1 MSGTAPLRQGTR
13 LSAERVTFR
22 FDGRDYTGQ
31 RGDSA
36 ASALWAAGVRL
47 LNRSIKYRRPRA
59 FLALGPEEPNALV
72 TVGAAPACVPNV
84 PAPQLLVAAGLE
96 LRSQNRWPSLR
107 HDLAAT
113 LLGLGSSF
121 WGAGFYY
128 KTFMWP
134 SWRTY
139 EPLIRKLAGLG
150 YAPGA
155 SSLPAVPVRHL
166 VADVLIAGGG
176 PAGLVA
182 ALGAARAGLRVVLVE
197 REPVLGGE
205 LEFEAATIDGEPALA
220 WVSRIATSLEALGAV
235 ILTDTALTTVAES
248 LAIAHQ
254 QPAGMPGNDTLYRVH
269 APLFVN
275 AMGAVER
282 GIAFVDND
290 RPGVMLVGAAER
302 LLARYGV
309 PAGRAVVLFGNH
321 DRLYAAAR
329 RLRDAHVPV
338 SAVVD
343 TRTTTASALRP
354 LLMADGVECL
364 LGHTVTVARGSPE
377 LRTVTVAA
385 IGAPTQTRRIPADAL
400 LVSGGWS
407 PYVYAGLQSGGRP
420 RYRDD
425 LAAFTAEDQPEWRM
439 ACGAAAGHTDLVAVI
454 ADAQATGQK
463 LAEHARHTGTD
474 IAATPVVLDADA
486 PPALVPYFRSPA
498 TPANEKRQFVDLQND
513 VTVADLRQALAEG
526 FSDIEHVK
534 RYTTLGVGTE
544 QGRTG
549 GTLGAAVLAELRGLP
564 PAEVGLSRS
573 RGPFQ
578 PVPMQALVGHRT
590 AAELRPARRT
600 ALHELH
606 VAAGGELELMGGWLR
621 PRYYAAN
628 GPSAAAACIVE
639 ADRVRT
645 AGGIC
650 DASTLGKIEIRGADA
665 AAFIDRVYLGQPSSI
680 AVGRSRYAVLL
691 REDGMVLDDGLLLR
705 VAADHF
711 LATTSSSH
719 LAHVLAHLE
728 FHRDTDWV
736 GRRVA
741 LTDVTE
747 AWSVIVVAG
756 PTSRTVLHDV
766 LGTSG
771 IAAIDRLSHMDV
783 VDTTWGGYR
792 VRVLRASFS
801 GELAY
806 EMHCQPAAAPLLWTR
821 LAGSG
826 LLPFGLEAL
835 DVLRVEKGYL
845 TTSEITGQTTP
856 QDLRMDRLVA
866 AAPNAIGVALLDRP
880 GLSDRERPILVGLH
894 AADAGARFYGGAQ
907 LTEGA
912 DSVHS
917 VGYVTSSVYSPALRR
932 WVGLALIA
940 RRLTAN
946 GTALVARDPIREG
959 DTTVTVVPTAH
970 FDPHNERMKG

>member
-1 MSGTAPLRQGTR
+1 MSGNAPLRQGTR

-22 FDGRDYTGQ
+22 FDGLDYTGQ

-72 TVGAAPACVPNV
+72 TVGAAPTGVPNV

-107 HDLAAT
+107 YDVAAT
-113 LLGLGSSF
+113 LLGLGNSF

-205 LEFEAATIDGEPALA
+205 LEFEAAAIDGEPALA
-220 WVSRIATSLEALGAV
+220 WVSRIVTSLEALGAV
-235 ILTDTALTTVAES
+235 ILTDTALTTVSEN
-248 LAIAHQ
+248 LAIAHR

-282 GIAFVDND
+282 SIAFVDND

-329 RLRDAHVPV
+329 RLRGAQVPV

-343 TRTTTASALRP
+343 TRTATASALRP
-354 LLMADGVECL
+354 LLLADGVECL
-364 LGHTVTVARGSPE
+364 LGHTVTAAHGSPE
-377 LRTVTVAA
+377 LRAVTVAA
-385 IGAPTQTRRIPADAL
+385 IEAPTRIRRMAADAL

-439 ACGAAAGHTDLVAVI
+439 ACGAAAGHTDLGAVI

-463 LAEHARHTGTD
+463 LAERARHPGAD
-474 IAATPVVLDADA
+474 FAATPVVLHADA

-498 TPANEKRQFVDLQND
+498 AYADEKRQFVDLQND

-526 FSDIEHVK
+526 FIDIEHVK

-665 AAFIDRVYLGQPSSI
+665 AAFIDRVYLGRPSSI

-719 LAHVLAHLE
+719 LAHVLTHLE
-728 FHRDTDWV
+728 FHRDTDWA

-880 GLSDRERPILVGLH
+880 GLSDPERPILVGLH
-894 AADAGARFYGGAQ
+894 AADAHARFYGGAQ
-907 LTEGA
+907 LTETA

-917 VGYVTSSVYSPALRR
+917 IGYVTSSVYSPALRR
-932 WVGLALIA
+932 WVGLALVA
-940 RRLTAN
+940 RRLAAN

-959 DTTVTVVPTAH
+959 DTAVTVVPTTH
-970 FDPHNERMKG
+970 FDPHNGRMKG